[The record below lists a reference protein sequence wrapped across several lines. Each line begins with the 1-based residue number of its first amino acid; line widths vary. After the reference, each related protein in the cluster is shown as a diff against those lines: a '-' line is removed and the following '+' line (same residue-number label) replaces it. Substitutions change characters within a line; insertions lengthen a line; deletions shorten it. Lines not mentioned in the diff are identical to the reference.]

1 MSLLPNREIAPLSPQ
16 SSPQSG
22 SSVSEDERYDE
33 DYESPTKY
41 VVEIEW
47 PYEGER
53 VFIACS
59 YYGWTKYVPMARKH
73 DGCTTTGLR
82 FDDKQKTWVYSPA
95 SENPF
100 CAVLKLPE
108 GRHQYKFIVDG
119 KWFYDM
125 KKPNLHDPL
134 GNINNYV
141 DVTPGVHPFAKGDQ
155 AKNY

>member
-1 MSLLPNREIAPLSPQ
+1 MSFLRSKEISSLSPL

-22 SSVSEDERYDE
+22 SSVSEDERFDE
-33 DYESPTKY
+33 DYEAPPKY
-41 VVEIEW
+41 VFNIEW

-59 YYGWTKYVPMARKH
+59 YYGWTKYVPMARKL
-73 DGCTTTGLR
+73 DGGNTSGLR
-82 FDDKQKTWVYSPA
+82 FDDKQKTWVYSPP

-100 CAVLKLPE
+100 CATLRLPE

-119 KWFYDM
+119 KWYYDM
-125 KKPNLHDPL
+125 KMPNMQDPL

-141 DVTPGVHPFAKGDQ
+141 DISPSKYV
-155 AKNY
+155 